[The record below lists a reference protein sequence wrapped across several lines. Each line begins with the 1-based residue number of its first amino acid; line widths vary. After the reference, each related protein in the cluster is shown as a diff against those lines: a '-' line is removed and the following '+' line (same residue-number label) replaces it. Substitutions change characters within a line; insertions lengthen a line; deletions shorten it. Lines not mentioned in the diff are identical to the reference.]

1 MSVSGLSTVVV
12 AMDGPSGSGK
22 SSTARGVATRL
33 GLRYLDTGAQFRAMT
48 AWMLDQG
55 VDLDDPAAIAAH
67 AEQPVLVS
75 GTDPQNPTITADD
88 RDVAVAIRSQEVTTH
103 VSAVASVPE
112 VRRRLLELQRAII
125 GDGGIVVE
133 GRDIG
138 SVVAPEADVKLY
150 LTADPGARAARRTAE
165 NGAGTVEAT
174 QADLLRRDAID
185 SGRTAAPLTMSDGA
199 IHLDTTPYTLDEV
212 VQQVVDLVEQAVAE
226 PARPTSGA
234 AAQPPGP
241 TG

>member
-1 MSVSGLSTVVV
+1 VSVSRISSVVV

-33 GLRYLDTGAQFRAMT
+33 GLRYLDTGAQFRAIT
-48 AWMLDQG
+48 AWMLRHG
-55 VDLDDPAAIAAH
+55 IDLDDPAAIAAH
-67 AEQPVLVS
+67 AENPVLVS
-75 GTDPQNPTITADD
+75 GTDPKRPAISIDD
-88 RDVAVAIRSQEVTTH
+88 EDVATAIRSQEVTTH

-112 VRRRLLELQRAII
+112 VRQRLLELQRSII

-138 SVVAPEADVKLY
+138 SVVAPDADVKLY

-185 SGRTAAPLTMSDGA
+185 SGRKAAPLTMSDGA

-212 VQQVVDLVEQAVAE
+212 VQQVVELVEQAVGE
-226 PARPTSGA
+226 SAREADQSAGSA
-234 AAQPPGP
+234 G
-241 TG
+241 